1 MKHIKIKIDKY
12 ISYGGVFYVETSLP
26 NQQDFSN
33 FSLYKITV
41 FFFLE
46 SLHDKKV

>member
-12 ISYGGVFYVETSLP
+12 ISFGGVFYVETSLP

-41 FFFLE
+41 FFLE